1 MTTYAV
7 ESYDSSTNSY
17 SRHEVGSKQEM
28 LDLASSLVADDVNN
42 DRRDRYYRVN
52 SVTDKDLEDWN
63 WQVRELPDVP
73 NTDKIFGEWIQIGV
87 ASKYLDVTF
96 GRVFNLV
103 TSGQIE
109 ASTVGR
115 NKLVSVH
122 DVADRKINPPK
133 AGRPYPHKDS
143 QPRTE
148 TDSEE

>member
-1 MTTYAV
+1 MSTYAV

-17 SRHEVGSKQEM
+17 SRHEVGSKHEM
-28 LDLASSLVADDVNN
+28 LDLVNKLVADDVNN
-42 DRRDRYYRVN
+42 DRSDRYYRVN

-103 TSGQIE
+103 TSGQIA

-143 QPRTE
+143 ESNVDST
-148 TDSEE
+148 SEE

>member
-1 MTTYAV
+1 MPTYAV

-28 LDLASSLVADDVNN
+28 LDLVNDLVTDDVSN
-42 DRRDRYYRVN
+42 DKSDRYYRVN
-52 SVTDKDLEDWN
+52 TVTEKDLEDWN

-73 NTDKIFGEWIQIGV
+73 NTEKIFGEWIQIGV

-133 AGRPYPHKDS
+133 AGRPYPHKNNESNVDS
-143 QPRTE
+143 TP
-148 TDSEE
+148 EE

>member
-7 ESYDSSTNSY
+7 ESYNSSTNSY
-17 SRHEVGSKQEM
+17 SRHEVGTKQEM
-28 LDLASSLVADDVNN
+28 LELLSTLVSNDVSNGES
-42 DRRDRYYRVN
+42 DRYYRVN
-52 SVTDKDLEDWN
+52 SVTEQDLNDWN

-133 AGRPYPHKDS
+133 AGRPYPHKDNES
-143 QPRTE
+143 NADTSP
-148 TDSEE
+148 EE

>member
-1 MTTYAV
+1 MATYAV

-42 DRRDRYYRVN
+42 NRSDRYYRVN

-143 QPRTE
+143 KPNAGT
-148 TDSEE
+148 SPEE